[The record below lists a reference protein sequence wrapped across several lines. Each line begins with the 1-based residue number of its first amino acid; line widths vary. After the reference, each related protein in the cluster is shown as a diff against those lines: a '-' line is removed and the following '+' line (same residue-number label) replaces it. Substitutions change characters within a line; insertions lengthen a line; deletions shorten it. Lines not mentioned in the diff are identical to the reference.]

1 MDVGKYEETKGDISK
16 LQYKQ
21 DNSYS
26 SSLSNDRRSSMEPLP
41 LIEEWDNLKQE
52 SNLKIVQGFFVKGI
66 QQYFQD
72 KLDKKVSLTID
83 KWKIV
88 YVAETY
94 PEMIISDGE
103 WTMIWKIDNTTIK
116 STDLDLKNL
125 NLKGKYIKLNDW
137 NFTVKK
143 ESIVSDSQDFT
154 KILVN
159 IK

>member
-1 MDVGKYEETKGDISK
+1 MMDVGKYEETKGDISK

-52 SNLKIVQGFFVKGI
+52 SNLKIVQRFFVKGI

-88 YVAETY
+88 YVQ
-94 PEMIISDGE
+94 
-103 WTMIWKIDNTTIK
+103 
-116 STDLDLKNL
+116 LDL
-125 NLKGKYIKLNDW
+125 
-137 NFTVKK
+137 
-143 ESIVSDSQDFT
+143 
-154 KILVN
+154 
-159 IK
+159 